1 MGKHN
6 SHKVTLHSIQSGTCS
21 GTAYPDVLGGIL
33 MKVSKPL
40 QKGLYIGLLLISII
54 FFIYALGFFTTLYD
68 VTTGNGGGEAAA
80 VFNAQGEA
88 QSFNKM
94 IMNLSFY
101 GVVISGIMLLMDNH
115 KRKNFFIS
123 NLVATLIGSLFF
135 ISVSVYVII
144 KVLYFKEFYM
154 QVNFEFIAILRG
166 VLEVKPNPI
175 VFHEGIVIGI
185 AMILISSACSYI
197 AVLKYKETQE
207 RFKAREQ
214 AKAGLNV

>member
-1 MGKHN
+1 
-6 SHKVTLHSIQSGTCS
+6 
-21 GTAYPDVLGGIL
+21 

-40 QKGLYIGLLLISII
+40 QKGLYIGLLVVSIL

-68 VTTGNGGGEAAA
+68 VTTGNGGGEAAR

-88 QSFNKM
+88 QSFNKT
-94 IMNLSFY
+94 IMSLSFY
-101 GVVISGIMLLMDNH
+101 AVVISSILLLMDNH

-144 KVLYFKEFYM
+144 KALYFKGFYM
-154 QVNFEFIAILRG
+154 QVDFEFIAILRG
-166 VLEVKPNPI
+166 VPEVTPNPI

-185 AMILISSACSYI
+185 LMILISLGCGFVAYT
-197 AVLKYKETQE
+197 KYSETKE
-207 RFKAREQ
+207 RFKARRLMKE
-214 AKAGLNV
+214 GLEA